1 MQATEILKEEHHGVK
16 LSLRILDQL
25 CAQLAAANVGQGNL
39 YSGDLAQLIDFFR
52 TFVDK
57 CHHAKEEEVLFPE
70 LLKEEAPRTAELVKI
85 LLAEHVAGRNMVAQ
99 MAEALTSYQAGNK
112 NAMSALREAARS
124 YEELLA
130 EHIAKEDQD
139 LYPMADSMISADE
152 QEEMVEAFEKI
163 ETERIGLGTHEKFHV
178 MLSEF
183 KTKYLQ
189 K

>member
-25 CAQLAAANVGQGNL
+25 CAQLTAVPFEQATV

-52 TFVDK
+52 IFVDK

-70 LLKEEAPRTAELVKI
+70 LLKEEASRTAELVQI
-85 LLAEHVAGRNMVAQ
+85 LLAEHVAGRNLVAQ
-99 MAEALTSYQAGNK
+99 MAEALTSCQAGNR
-112 NAMSALREAARS
+112 NAISALMEAARS
-124 YEELLA
+124 YEQLLA
-130 EHIAKEDQD
+130 EHIANEDQD
-139 LYPMADSMISADE
+139 LYPMADTMISADE
-152 QEEMVEAFEKI
+152 QEEMAEAFEKI